1 MQFRLVFFIANVT
14 VIDTSRRRSR
24 YRHRFRHCN
33 CHRYCYR
40 NRDYIIVIQSSLLN
54 DRSLRLDILI

>member
-1 MQFRLVFFIANVT
+1 MTFRLVFFIANVI

-24 YRHRFRHCN
+24 YRHRFRHRN

-40 NRDYIIVIQSSLLN
+40 NRDYLIVIQSSLFN
-54 DRSLRLDILI
+54 DLSLRLDTLI